1 MTHSRGFSKN
11 IPNIYQNE
19 QQGSFSNIFKSVQ
32 VLAEVA
38 SSRLEGI
45 ETQQLHWFEIIWKG
59 HLCTCFDLKFWSLMR
74 TFWGHPICADL
85 FTFQTWWPMQLRQ
98 SHAPRTQVWPSI
110 SKARSCKINILNYES
125 SVFGSSSMDAS
136 LDKLITCQ
144 SSFQFSQFSCNTLS
158 IQPYVTSF
166 LMERY
171 LIDVISPVLKTCPCR
186 CHSSFNQVCTPP
198 P

>member
-1 MTHSRGFSKN
+1 MSSRAPFQ
-11 IPNIYQNE
+11 I
-19 QQGSFSNIFKSVQ
+19 FSNQCRFWQKWQ
-32 VLAEVA
+32 VA
-38 SSRLEGI
+38 G
-45 ETQQLHWFEIIWKG
+45 WKG
-59 HLCTCFDLKFWSLMR
+59 LKPNNRTDLKLSERGIYLLWLEILIFMENFFWDIR
-74 TFWGHPICADL
+74 CADL
-85 FTFQTWWPMQLRQ
+85 FTFQTWWPMQFRQ

-110 SKARSCKINILNYES
+110 SKARSCKINILNRQS

-136 LDKLITCQ
+136 LNNLITCQ
-144 SSFQFSQFSCNTLS
+144 SSFQFSQFSHHTLS